1 MVENIRCDT
10 TRCTNESL
18 QPIHHTREWDQT
30 WVEPENRAV
39 MGMASGVAA
48 LGRRVLAGGVRR
60 LLWTVMT
67 SAVATSVGQI
77 SHATF
82 CGTARPLTHDH
93 HSRAPPMFP
102 DSPVM
107 FPDAFA
113 TLSWPRIES

>member
-1 MVENIRCDT
+1 MVRSDCLWPMMRSNC
-10 TRCTNESL
+10 CG
-18 QPIHHTREWDQT
+18 QWC
-30 WVEPENRAV
+30 
-39 MGMASGVAA
+39 VAI
-48 LGRRVLAGGVRR
+48 VVGGVCRR
-60 LLWTVMT
+60 LQW
-67 SAVATSVGQI
+67 AVDGDMANLVGRV

-107 FPDAFA
+107 FPDTFA

>member
-1 MVENIRCDT
+1 MTRHVARMSSCNPFT
-10 TRCTNESL
+10 TLASGIKSGYR
-18 QPIHHTREWDQT
+18 
-30 WVEPENRAV
+30 EPEHLAV
-39 MGMASGVAA
+39 MGMASGVAT

-93 HSRAPPMFP
+93 HSRAPLMVP